1 MASLRLRLPANA
13 AGDFYVDSTCID
25 CDLCRQIAP
34 HTFAAVGE
42 QSAVQ
47 AQPVTMHD
55 TQAALR
61 ALVTCPTASIGTAT
75 RHDMRAAIAA
85 FPEPVTDS
93 VFFCG
98 FAAESSFGA
107 STYLVVRPEGNVLVD
122 SPRWSSLLARRIE
135 ALGGVATLFLTHQ
148 DDVADHERWAKHF
161 DATRV
166 LHRDDWSRSF
176 GSIERLVEG
185 HDPIG
190 LAQDLLVIP
199 TPGHTRGH
207 CVLLYANRVL
217 FTGDHLW
224 WSDRQQ
230 GLVASPS
237 VAWWSWP
244 EQVRSLERL
253 RDFDFDWIL
262 PGHGRRLHAPDGRM
276 RPLLE
281 ACIARA
287 QAVGRT

>member
-1 MASLRLRLPANA
+1 MASLRLRLPANV

-34 HTFAAVGE
+34 RTFVDVGE
-42 QSAVQ
+42 QSAVH
-47 AQPVTMHD
+47 AQPSAPEDV
-55 TQAALR
+55 QAALR
-61 ALVTCPTASIGTAT
+61 ALVACPTASIGTT
-75 RHDMRAAIAA
+75 LRHDMRQAIAA
-85 FPEPVTDS
+85 FPVPVTDS

-107 STYLVVRPEGNVLVD
+107 SSYLVVRPEGNVLVD

-135 ALGGVATLFLTHQ
+135 AMGGVATLFLTHQ
-148 DDVADHERWAKHF
+148 DDVADHVRWAKHF

-166 LHRDDWSRSF
+166 LHRDDWSRGF
-176 GSIERLVEG
+176 GHIETLIEG
-185 HDPIG
+185 IAPVP
-190 LAQDLLVIP
+190 LADDLLVIP
-199 TPGHTRGH
+199 TPGHTKGH
-207 CVLLYANRVL
+207 CVLLFANRVL
-217 FTGDHLW
+217 FSGDHLW
-224 WSDRQQ
+224 WSDRKQ

-253 RDFDFDWIL
+253 RHFEFEWVL
-262 PGHGRRLHAPDGRM
+262 PGHGRRAHAPDGRM

-287 QAVGRT
+287 KGVVH